1 MHVRSLNVVRDA
13 LNGLQ
18 IDTETQ
24 GVPFDL
30 FRNFTYSCHECLN

>member
-1 MHVRSLNVVRDA
+1 MHVRNLNVVRDV

-30 FRNFTYSCHECLN
+30 FRNFTNSCHVRLN